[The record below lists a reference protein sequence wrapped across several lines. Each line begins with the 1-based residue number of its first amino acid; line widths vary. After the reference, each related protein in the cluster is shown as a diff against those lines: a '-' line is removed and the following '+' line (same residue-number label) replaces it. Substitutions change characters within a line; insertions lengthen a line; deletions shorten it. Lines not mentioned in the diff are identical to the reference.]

1 LWIRTLCLAACLFL
15 AQAADSPT
23 VTGRKALDFL
33 LSSNYSGFNS
43 LLNSSAKEK
52 LTPAFLKDHVG
63 VEVKGFGKPGEIGK
77 PLLAASGIYTLV
89 SFPVK
94 FSLVSINVQFT
105 IDPDGHVAGLY
116 FRPADAPL
124 PPEWQRPAYS
134 KPSTFHETEITVGS
148 DEWALPGTLTV
159 PNGKGPFTAILLVH
173 GPGPNDRDETIYS
186 NHMFKDLAEGL
197 ASRGFV
203 VLRYDKRAYVY
214 GQQMSG
220 SSYTLQ
226 QDTVEDAV
234 RALALLRK
242 QPNVNAKRVF
252 VVAHSLGGYALPRI
266 AKQDGKLAGAVV
278 LAGNARHIEDVVLDQ
293 AAYTTQSKVNITPEE
308 LHRFDAMKAEIEKV
322 KKLQP
327 GSKNNPPVVMGL
339 PVAYLLDLQSY
350 NPVSEMKSLTM
361 PVLFLQGG
369 RDFQVTMKD
378 FEMWKSGLAGRKA
391 AAFQSYPALNHLF
404 MAGEGKPL
412 PTDYRVPSNV
422 SAQVVNDIAT
432 WITAQ

>member
-1 LWIRTLCLAACLFL
+1 MWIRTLGLAVCVLI
-15 AQAADSPT
+15 AQAVDSPT

-52 LTPAFLKDHVG
+52 LTPAFLRDHVG
-63 VEVKGFGKPGEIGK
+63 VEVKGFGTPGEIGK
-77 PLLAASGIYTLV
+77 PLLAASGPYTLV

-94 FSLVSINVQFT
+94 FSLVTVNVQFT
-105 IDPDGHVAGLY
+105 IDGAGHVAGLY
-116 FRPADAPL
+116 FRPADSPL
-124 PPEWQRPAYS
+124 PPEWQHPPYS
-134 KPSTFHETEITVGS
+134 KPSTFHETEVTVGS
-148 DEWALPGTLTV
+148 DEWALPGTLSV
-159 PNGKGPFTAILLVH
+159 PNGKGPFTAVLLVH

-203 VLRYDKRAYVY
+203 LLRYDKRAFVY

-234 RALALLRK
+234 RGLALLRK
-242 QPNVNAKRVF
+242 QPNVNVKRVF

-278 LAGNARHIEDVVLDQ
+278 LAGNARPIEDVVLDQ
-293 AAYTTQSKVNITPEE
+293 ATYSTQSKVNVTPED
-308 LHRFDAMKAEIEKV
+308 LHRLDALKVEIERV
-322 KKLQP
+322 RKLKP
-327 GSKNNPPVVMGL
+327 GSGNPPVVMGL
-339 PVAYLLDLQSY
+339 PVAYLLDLRNY
-350 NPVSEMKSLTM
+350 NPVGEMKEFSL
-361 PVLFLQGG
+361 PVMYLQGE

-378 FEMWKSGLAGRKA
+378 FEIWKSGLAGRKA
-391 AAFQSYPALNHLF
+391 TTFHTYPALNHLF

-422 SAQVVNDIAT
+422 SPQIVDDIAK
-432 WITAQ
+432 WIATQ

>member
-1 LWIRTLCLAACLFL
+1 MWTRTLALAACVLVAL
-15 AQAADSPT
+15 AADSPT

-52 LTPAFLKDHVG
+52 LTPAFLRDHVD

-77 PLLAASGIYTLV
+77 PLLAASGVYTLV

-105 IDPDGHVAGLY
+105 IDPDGRVAGLY
-116 FRPADAPL
+116 FRPENAPL

-134 KPSTFHETEITVGS
+134 KPNTFHETDVTVGS

-159 PNGKGPFTAILLVH
+159 PNSKGSFTAVLLVH

-197 ASRGFV
+197 ATRGFV
-203 VLRYDKRAYVY
+203 VLRYDKRTFVY

-242 QPNVNAKRVF
+242 QPNVNLKRVF

-266 AKQDGKLAGAVV
+266 AKQDGKLTGAVV
-278 LAGNARHIEDVVLDQ
+278 LAANARPIEDVVLDQ
-293 AAYTTQSKVNITPEE
+293 AAYTTQSKVNVTPEE
-308 LHRFDAMKAEIEKV
+308 LHRFDVMKAEIEKV

-327 GSKNNPPVVMGL
+327 GSKNNPATVMGL
-339 PVAYLLDLQSY
+339 PVAYLLDLKSY
-350 NPVSEMKSLTM
+350 NPVAEMKALPM
-361 PVLFLQGG
+361 PVMYLQGG

-378 FEMWKSGLAGRKA
+378 FEMWKSGLAARKA
-391 AAFQSYPALNHLF
+391 TSFHAYPALNHLF

-412 PTDYRVPSNV
+412 PTEYRVPSNV
-422 SAQVVNDIAT
+422 AAQVVNDIAT
-432 WITAQ
+432 WISAQ